1 MKKNNITSI
10 IIFHCVI
17 PLLIGFII
25 YVLFRDK
32 NIQLFIFFER
42 IGVSNFINN
51 IREHTLPF
59 SEYIPKLILYNLP
72 DAIWVYS
79 FSIIMG
85 IIWYRTRYFI
95 YWLSIGF
102 VLGLS
107 SELCQ
112 LFNIIKGTFCRVDLF
127 FNIFAFVLAY
137 KYFTNYRR
145 SHRYEF

>member
-1 MKKNNITSI
+1 MKKTNITPI
-10 IIFHCVI
+10 ILFHCVT

-42 IGVSNFINN
+42 IGGFYFINN

-95 YWLSIGF
+95 FWLSIGF
-102 VLGLS
+102 VLGFS

-112 LFNIIKGTFCRVDLF
+112 LFNIIEGTFCTVNLL
-127 FNIFAFVLAY
+127 FNIFAFVFAY
-137 KYFTNYRR
+137 KYFSNNRR

>member
-1 MKKNNITSI
+1 MKKTNITSI

-107 SELCQ
+107 SELFQ
-112 LFNIIKGTFCRVDLF
+112 LFNII
-127 FNIFAFVLAY
+127 
-137 KYFTNYRR
+137 
-145 SHRYEF
+145 